1 VETFYIA
8 LLIASAVLILWFAVY
23 VVYRLVRGPR

>member
-1 VETFYIA
+1 VETFYI
-8 LLIASAVLILWFAVY
+8 LLLLASAAVITWFAFY